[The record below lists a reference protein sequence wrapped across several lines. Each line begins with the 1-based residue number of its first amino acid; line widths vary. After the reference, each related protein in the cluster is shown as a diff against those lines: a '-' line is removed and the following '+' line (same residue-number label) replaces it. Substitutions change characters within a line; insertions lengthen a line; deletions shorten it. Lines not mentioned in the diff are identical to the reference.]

1 MKRIEIKLSLP
12 VVAPLLDVIKEL
24 GGELQKHLAA
34 PLAIGDLDPDFHASW
49 VDDLLAAQNE
59 DVRVLLA
66 LFNEEFFSEGV
77 VAIDEDNAENV
88 VRACAAVRLRLR
100 TRHLQVFDEET
111 LETGEVE
118 LGKLQEPL
126 RKAFLCYLFLATLQ
140 ELVIQHLDSSII
152 GG

>member
-1 MKRIEIKLSLP
+1 MKRIEIKLSLS

-24 GGELQKHLAA
+24 GGDLQKHLAA

-59 DVRVLLA
+59 DVRLLLA

-77 VAIDEDNAENV
+77 VAIDEDNAEHV

-118 LGKLQEPL
+118 LGKLPEPL

>member
-34 PLAIGDLDPDFHASW
+34 PLAIGDLDPDFHATW

-118 LGKLQEPL
+118 LGKLPEPL

>member
-1 MKRIEIKLSLP
+1 MKRIEIKLSLT

-24 GGELQKHLAA
+24 GGELEKHLAA
-34 PLAIGDLDPDFHASW
+34 PLAMRDLDPDFHASW
-49 VDDLLAAQNE
+49 VDDLLGAQRT
-59 DVRVLLA
+59 DVRRLLA
-66 LFNEEFFSEGV
+66 LFNEEFFAEGV
-77 VAIDEDNAENV
+77 VAIDETNAEQV

-118 LGKLQEPL
+118 LGKLPEPL